1 VPLPYF
7 IYYIFYCLALSDTSS
22 YLLTAEVPSDNTDSS
37 LPKIVLLITVG
48 CPHRLH

>member
-1 VPLPYF
+1 
-7 IYYIFYCLALSDTSS
+7 
-22 YLLTAEVPSDNTDSS
+22 VPSDNTDSS